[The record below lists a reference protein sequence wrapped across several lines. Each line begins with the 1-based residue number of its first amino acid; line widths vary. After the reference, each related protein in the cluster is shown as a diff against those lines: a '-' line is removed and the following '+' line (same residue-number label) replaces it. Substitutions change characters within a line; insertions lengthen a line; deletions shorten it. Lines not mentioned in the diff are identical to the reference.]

1 MADMV
6 PPDKQKE
13 KEQLEK
19 KRFKKKLMDICEPM
33 CFQIMK
39 EKPENISSFMIN
51 WLLNKYNYSSSL
63 LKNEEKKDLKNLK
76 EDLETFHEFDEH
88 VYYIDLQNKL
98 KKEAKMPEKKSKIP
112 PKPKPRL
119 PPDDIMPSDDDDYEI
134 PEEVDTNLDDKEFL
148 KSYSKPEF
156 RLGTFEVKHPEN
168 EEIQIKNTKKPPELF
183 EFIKISL
190 LKSPMFSELPKDVL
204 KKCIDAME
212 KKTYS
217 NMAEVV
223 KQDEYCDKF
232 FFIEDG
238 ELECKMGFIRVTR
251 EGNKKK
257 VDKFDPKLVKV
268 YYPGD
273 CFGELNLI
281 YTIPLRG
288 TVKAIKETTV
298 YTLDRNVYKHILTTS
313 HKEQKDKRLALFKK
327 VPILQ
332 TLDDQELEKLVQISK
347 EAVFNKGETV
357 LKENEYNNNLMII
370 EEGNCIGKQIVEEG
384 KQPKKINEYK
394 QENFF
399 GEGALLKPEKSQ
411 ESIIANNDFVR
422 FICVDRYSFKNIFG
436 SLEQLLMR
444 NMELYYQYF
453 PPLPEPPKEEVPP
466 QEEQPKE
473 GEIGKEE
480 NPQKVEEQNNIQNP
494 DEQNIVDEESL
505 KDPKIAEIVQKY
517 NKILQEKEEE
527 KLKLNSRIDFL
538 ENQIK
543 SQNPENNLDNIRE
556 SNKKEIIT
564 NNKNNFSST
573 FINGN
578 IVNYYDINNSPK
590 ILTKKIIYDEED
602 NNKFTLFN
610 SNNMAFN
617 ISINNN
623 ADNNPYNN
631 INDDN
636 NNNLKNNTLPL
647 NNNFNNTFNNNI
659 YNNTYNSTPYIIP
672 EDQTH
677 NNIIQET
684 NIYQQQNINSESYNN
699 PQQNSN
705 NLDNNNNNNFDNN
718 SNNNNNSIIPD
729 NNSVR
734 IMPENNNIINP
745 YNNNDRYKNSGVVK
759 ESLNQGEFV
768 SDSSFNKQSEVN
780 NNQMN
785 NTQDNKNE
793 YINQQNTGGF
803 LQEA

>member
-1 MADMV
+1 
-6 PPDKQKE
+6 
-13 KEQLEK
+13 
-19 KRFKKKLMDICEPM
+19 
-33 CFQIMK
+33 
-39 EKPENISSFMIN
+39 
-51 WLLNKYNYSSSL
+51 
-63 LKNEEKKDLKNLK
+63 
-76 EDLETFHEFDEH
+76 
-88 VYYIDLQNKL
+88 
-98 KKEAKMPEKKSKIP
+98 
-112 PKPKPRL
+112 
-119 PPDDIMPSDDDDYEI
+119 
-134 PEEVDTNLDDKEFL
+134 
-148 KSYSKPEF
+148 
-156 RLGTFEVKHPEN
+156 
-168 EEIQIKNTKKPPELF
+168 
-183 EFIKISL
+183 
-190 LKSPMFSELPKDVL
+190 
-204 KKCIDAME
+204 
-212 KKTYS
+212 
-217 NMAEVV
+217 
-223 KQDEYCDKF
+223 
-232 FFIEDG
+232 
-238 ELECKMGFIRVTR
+238 
-251 EGNKKK
+251 
-257 VDKFDPKLVKV
+257 
-268 YYPGD
+268 
-273 CFGELNLI
+273 
-281 YTIPLRG
+281 
-288 TVKAIKETTV
+288 
-298 YTLDRNVYKHILTTS
+298 
-313 HKEQKDKRLALFKK
+313 
-327 VPILQ
+327 
-332 TLDDQELEKLVQISK
+332 
-347 EAVFNKGETV
+347 
-357 LKENEYNNNLMII
+357 
-370 EEGNCIGKQIVEEG
+370 
-384 KQPKKINEYK
+384 
-394 QENFF
+394 
-399 GEGALLKPEKSQ
+399 
-411 ESIIANNDFVR
+411 
-422 FICVDRYSFKNIFG
+422 
-436 SLEQLLMR
+436 
-444 NMELYYQYF
+444 MELYYQYF

-480 NPQKVEEQNNIQNP
+480 NPQIVEEQNNIQNP

-543 SQNPENNLDNIRE
+543 IQNPENNLDNIRE

-617 ISINNN
+617 NSINYN
-623 ADNNPYNN
+623 ANNNPYNN

-718 SNNNNNSIIPD
+718 SNNNNNNNSIIPD

-745 YNNNDRYKNSGVVK
+745 YNDNDRYKNSGVVK

>member
-1 MADMV
+1 MADIV

-19 KRFKKKLMDICEPM
+19 KKLKKKLMDICEPM
-33 CFQIMK
+33 CLQIMK
-39 EKPENISSFMIN
+39 EKPENISSFMLN

-63 LKNEEKKDLKNLK
+63 LKNEEKKDLQNLK

-88 VYYIDLQNKL
+88 IYYVDLQAKL
-98 KKEAKMPEKKSKIP
+98 KKEAKMPEKKSKLP
-112 PKPKPRL
+112 PKPKARL

-134 PEEVDTNLDDKEFL
+134 PEEIDTNLDDKEFL
-148 KSYSKPEF
+148 KLYSKPEY

-168 EEIQIKNTKKPPELF
+168 EEIHIKNTKKPPELF

-217 NMAEVV
+217 NMTEVV
-223 KQDEYCDKF
+223 KQDEYCNKF

-238 ELECKMGFIRVTR
+238 ELECRMGFTRVTR

-281 YTIPLRG
+281 YTMPLRG
-288 TVKAIKETTV
+288 TVKTIKDTTV
-298 YTLDRNVYKHILTTS
+298 YTLDREVYKHILTTS
-313 HKEQKDKRLALFKK
+313 HKEQKDKRISLFKK
-327 VPILQ
+327 IPILQ
-332 TLDDQELEKLVQISK
+332 TLDDQEFEKLVQISK

-384 KQPKKINEYK
+384 KQPKKISEYK

-411 ESIIANNDFVR
+411 ESIIANDDFVR

-436 SLEQLLMR
+436 SLEQILMR
-444 NMELYYQYF
+444 NMELYHQYF
-453 PPLPEPPKEEVPP
+453 PPLPEPPKEENPP
-466 QEEQPKE
+466 PEGPKE
-473 GEIGKEE
+473 GDIGNNEK
-480 NPQKVEEQNNIQNP
+480 PQNVEEQNNMQNLVS
-494 DEQNIVDEESL
+494 QIIVDEESL

-527 KLKLNSRIDFL
+527 KLRLNNKINVL

-543 SQNPENNLDNIRE
+543 NQNPENNFDIRG
-556 SNKKEIIT
+556 SNKD
-564 NNKNNFSST
+564 KNNFSSA

-578 IVNYYDINNSPK
+578 IVNNYDFNNSPK
-590 ILTKKIIYDEED
+590 ILTEKIIYNEEED
-602 NNKFTLFN
+602 NRFSNINNNNTGFN
-610 SNNMAFN
+610 N
-617 ISINNN
+617 SINNN
-623 ADNNPYNN
+623 T
-631 INDDN
+631 
-636 NNNLKNNTLPL
+636 NLKNNTLP
-647 NNNFNNTFNNNI
+647 FNNNYTFI
-659 YNNTYNSTPYIIP
+659 NNNDINNRENNSTPYVIP
-672 EDQTH
+672 EDQNLQ

-684 NIYQQQNINSESYNN
+684 NIYQQQN
-699 PQQNSN
+699 
-705 NLDNNNNNNFDNN
+705 
-718 SNNNNNSIIPD
+718 NNSIIPN

-734 IMPENNNIINP
+734 IMPENNNNINP
-745 YNNNDRYKNSGVVK
+745 DNNNDRYKDSNIDR

-768 SDSSFNKQSEVN
+768 SDSTYNNQSKLNNNDQISNVQDN
-780 NNQMN
+780 NNQN
-785 NTQDNKNE
+785 L
-793 YINQQNTGGF
+793 NQQSLPAF

>member
-13 KEQLEK
+13 KELLEK

-33 CFQIMK
+33 CLQIIK

-63 LKNEEKKDLKNLK
+63 LKNEEKKDLQNLK

-88 VYYIDLQNKL
+88 VYYVDLQNKL
-98 KKEAKMPEKKSKIP
+98 KKEAKMPEKKSKVP

-134 PEEVDTNLDDKEFL
+134 PEEVDTRLDDKEFL
-148 KSYSKPEF
+148 KNYSKPEF
-156 RLGTFEVKHPEN
+156 RIGTFEVKHPEN
-168 EEIQIKNTKKPPELF
+168 EEIQIKNIKKPPELI
-183 EFIKISL
+183 EFIKIGL
-190 LKSPMFSELPKDVL
+190 LKSPMFSELSKDVL

-217 NMAEVV
+217 SMAEIV
-223 KQDEYCDKF
+223 KQDEYCNKF

-257 VDKFDPKLVKV
+257 IDKFDPKLVKV

-281 YTIPLRG
+281 YTMPLRG

-298 YTLDRNVYKHILTTS
+298 YTLDREVYKHILTTS
-313 HKEQKDKRLALFKK
+313 YKEQKDKRLALFKK

-332 TLDDQELEKLVQISK
+332 TLDEQELEKLIQISK

-357 LKENEYNNNLMII
+357 LKEKEYNNNLMII
-370 EEGNCIGKQIVEEG
+370 EEGSCIGKQIAEEG
-384 KQPKKINEYK
+384 KLPKKVNEYK
-394 QENFF
+394 QEAFF

-411 ESIIANNDFVR
+411 ESIIANNDSVR

-436 SLEQLLMR
+436 PLEPLLMR

-466 QEEQPKE
+466 QPEPEPGQEPKE
-473 GEIGKEE
+473 GEIPKEE
-480 NPQKVEEQNNIQNP
+480 NPQNAEIQNNMQNL
-494 DEQNIVDEESL
+494 EAQIIVDEESL

-527 KLKLNSRIDFL
+527 KIQLNSKISLL
-538 ENQIK
+538 EDQIK
-543 SQNPENNLDNIRE
+543 NQNPGNSIIRE
-556 SNKKEIIT
+556 SNKEEVIIDT
-564 NNKNNFSST
+564 KNNFSST

-578 IVNYYDINNSPK
+578 IVNNYDLNNSPK
-590 ILTKKIIYDEED
+590 ILTQKIIYNEEE
-602 NNKFTLFN
+602 NSRFNLFE
-610 SNNMAFN
+610 SNNNAFN
-617 ISINNN
+617 NINNN
-623 ADNNPYNN
+623 ID
-631 INDDN
+631 
-636 NNNLKNNTLPL
+636 LKNNALPL
-647 NNNFNNTFNNNI
+647 NNNSNNI
-659 YNNTYNSTPYIIP
+659 YNNIYNNNINNNTGNSTPYVIP
-672 EDQTH
+672 QDQ
-677 NNIIQET
+677 NVDNINQVSN
-684 NIYQQQNINSESYNN
+684 NIYQQQNINPESNMN

-705 NLDNNNNNNFDNN
+705 NLE
-718 SNNNNNSIIPD
+718 NNSIIPD
-729 NNSVR
+729 NNNNNIQFLS
-734 IMPENNNIINP
+734 ENNNILNHDT
-745 YNNNDRYKNSGVVK
+745 NNDRYKNDNSIK
-759 ESLNQGEFV
+759 ESLNQGVFV
-768 SDSSFNKQSEVN
+768 SDSTFNNQNENNSQINISQSN
-780 NNQMN
+780 NNGN
-785 NTQDNKNE
+785 
-793 YINQQNTGGF
+793 INQQNSGGF
-803 LQEA
+803 LQEV

>member
-19 KRFKKKLMDICEPM
+19 KKFKKKLMDICEPM
-33 CFQIMK
+33 CLQIMK
-39 EKPENISSFMIN
+39 DKPENISSFMLN

-63 LKNEEKKDLKNLK
+63 LKNEEKKDLQNLK
-76 EDLETFHEFDEH
+76 EELETFHEFDEH
-88 VYYIDLQNKL
+88 IYYVDLQTKL

-112 PKPKPRL
+112 PKPKARL

-134 PEEVDTNLDDKEFL
+134 PEEIDTNLDDKEFL

-212 KKTYS
+212 KKTYA

-223 KQDEYCDKF
+223 KQDEYCNKF

-238 ELECKMGFIRVTR
+238 ELECKMGFTRVTR

-281 YTIPLRG
+281 YTMPLRG
-288 TVKAIKETTV
+288 TVKTIKDTTV
-298 YTLDRNVYKHILTTS
+298 YTLDREVYKHILTTS
-313 HKEQKDKRLALFKK
+313 HKEQKDKRIALFKK

-422 FICVDRYSFKNIFG
+422 FICVDRFSFKNIFG
-436 SLEQLLMR
+436 SLEQILMR
-444 NMELYYQYF
+444 NMELYNQYF
-453 PPLPEPPKEEVPP
+453 PPLPEVP
-466 QEEQPKE
+466 
-473 GEIGKEE
+473 KEE
-480 NPQKVEEQNNIQNP
+480 NPIPEGPKEGDIGNIEKPQNVEEQNNMQNL
-494 DEQNIVDEESL
+494 ESQIILDEESL

-517 NKILQEKEEE
+517 NKIFQEQEEE
-527 KLKLNSRIDFL
+527 KLRLNSKINFL
-538 ENQIK
+538 EDQIK
-543 SQNPENNLDNIRE
+543 NQNPMNSLDIKG
-556 SNKKEIIT
+556 SNKEEVSG
-564 NNKNNFSST
+564 NKNNFSSA

-578 IVNYYDINNSPK
+578 IVNNYDINNSPK
-590 ILTKKIIYDEED
+590 ILTEKIIYNEEED
-602 NNKFTLFN
+602 NRFTILN
-610 SNNMAFN
+610 SNNNAFN
-617 ISINNN
+617 NSINNN
-623 ADNNPYNN
+623 T
-631 INDDN
+631 
-636 NNNLKNNTLPL
+636 NLKNNTISFNN
-647 NNNFNNTFNNNI
+647 NNNFINNNDI
-659 YNNTYNSTPYIIP
+659 NNNKENNSTPYVIP
-672 EDQTH
+672 EDQ
-677 NNIIQET
+677 NLQNIIQNT
-684 NIYQQQNINSESYNN
+684 NIYQQQSIN
-699 PQQNSN
+699 PQQNNN
-705 NLDNNNNNNFDNN
+705 NLDNN
-718 SNNNNNSIIPD
+718 

-734 IMPENNNIINP
+734 IMPENNNIINSD
-745 YNNNDRYKNSGVVK
+745 NNNNRYKDSNIDR

-768 SDSSFNKQSEVN
+768 SVSSNNQIKLN
-780 NNQMN
+780 NNDQISNAQGN
-785 NTQDNKNE
+785 NAQN
-793 YINQQNTGGF
+793 INQQNLPAF

>member
-1 MADMV
+1 MADIV

-19 KRFKKKLMDICEPM
+19 KKFKKKLMDICEPM

-39 EKPENISSFMIN
+39 ERPENISSFMIN

-63 LKNEEKKDLKNLK
+63 LKNEEKKDLQNLK

-88 VYYIDLQNKL
+88 IYYIDLQNRL

-134 PEEVDTNLDDKEFL
+134 PEEVDTKLDDKEFL
-148 KSYSKPEF
+148 KNYSKPEF

-183 EFIKISL
+183 EFIKIGL
-190 LKSPMFSELPKDVL
+190 LKSPMFSELSKDIL

-238 ELECKMGFIRVTR
+238 ELECRMGFIRVTR

-257 VDKFDPKLVKV
+257 VEKFDPKLVKV
-268 YYPGD
+268 YYSGD

-281 YTIPLRG
+281 YTMPLRG
-288 TVKAIKETTV
+288 TVKAIKDTTV
-298 YTLDRNVYKHILTTS
+298 YTLDRQVYKHILTTS
-313 HKEQKDKRLALFKK
+313 YKEQKTKRIALFKK

-332 TLDDQELEKLVQISK
+332 TLDDQELDKLVQISK
-347 EAVFNKGETV
+347 EAVFNNGETV

-384 KQPKKINEYK
+384 KQPKKTNEYK
-394 QENFF
+394 QETFF

-466 QEEQPKE
+466 PEEKKD
-473 GEIGKEE
+473 GEIDNIE
-480 NPQKVEEQNNIQNP
+480 NPQIVEDQNNMQNL
-494 DEQNIVDEESL
+494 ETQIILDEESL

-527 KLKLNSRIDFL
+527 KLKLNSKIDFL

-543 SQNPENNLDNIRE
+543 NQNPGYNLDIKE
-556 SNKKEIIT
+556 SNKEEVIT
-564 NNKNNFSST
+564 DNKNIFSSA

-578 IVNYYDINNSPK
+578 IVNNYDFNNSPK
-590 ILTKKIIYDEED
+590 ILTEKIIYNEEE
-602 NNKFTLFN
+602 NNKFTILN
-610 SNNMAFN
+610 V
-617 ISINNN
+617 NNN
-623 ADNNPYNN
+623 AFNNN
-631 INDDN
+631 INDST
-636 NNNLKNNTLPL
+636 NLKNNTLPINNNL
-647 NNNFNNTFNNNI
+647 NNIFNDNINNNTEK
-659 YNNTYNSTPYIIP
+659 TTPYMIP
-672 EDQTH
+672 EDQ
-677 NNIIQET
+677 NNNFINQEK
-684 NIYQQQNINSESYNN
+684 NIYQEQNMNPESYMNNQQNNYPEQNINN
-699 PQQNSN
+699 PEK
-705 NLDNNNNNNFDNN
+705 
-718 SNNNNNSIIPD
+718 NSINPD

-734 IMPENNNIINP
+734 IMPENNNILNP
-745 YNNNDRYKNSGVVK
+745 NNNNDRYKNSIVK

-768 SDSSFNKQSEVN
+768 SDSSLNIQNEINQNQTQTQNQN
-780 NNQMN
+780 NNA
-785 NTQDNKNE
+785 QDNNNE
-793 YINQQNTGGF
+793 NINLQSSGGI

>member
-1 MADMV
+1 MADIA

-13 KEQLEK
+13 KELLEK

-33 CFQIMK
+33 CLQIMK

-63 LKNEEKKDLKNLK
+63 LKNEEKKDLQNLK
-76 EDLETFHEFDEH
+76 DDLETFHEFDEH
-88 VYYIDLQNKL
+88 IYYIDLQNKL

-134 PEEVDTNLDDKEFL
+134 PQEIDTNLDDKEFL
-148 KSYSKPEF
+148 KSFSKPEF

-183 EFIKISL
+183 EFIKIGL
-190 LKSPMFSELPKDVL
+190 LKSPMFSELSKDVL

-212 KKTYS
+212 KKTYT

-238 ELECKMGFIRVTR
+238 ELECRMGFIRVTR

-257 VDKFDPKLVKV
+257 VDKFDPRLVKV
-268 YYPGD
+268 YYSGD

-281 YTIPLRG
+281 YTMPLRG
-288 TVKAIKETTV
+288 TVKAIKDTTV
-298 YTLDRNVYKHILTTS
+298 YTLERQVYKHILTTS
-313 HKEQKDKRLALFKK
+313 YKEQKDKRIALFKK

-384 KQPKKINEYK
+384 KQPKKTNEYK
-394 QENFF
+394 PENFF

-453 PPLPEPPKEEVPP
+453 PPLPEVVEPPKEEVPP
-466 QEEQPKE
+466 PEEKKE
-473 GEIGKEE
+473 EEIGNVE
-480 NPQKVEEQNNIQNP
+480 NPVNAEDQNNMQNL
-494 DEQNIVDEESL
+494 EAQIILDEESL
-505 KDPKIAEIVQKY
+505 KDPKIFEIVQKY

-527 KLKLNSRIDFL
+527 KLKLNSKIDFL

-543 SQNPENNLDNIRE
+543 SQYSGNIVNENNFDIRE
-556 SNKKEIIT
+556 SNKEGVIT
-564 NNKNNFSST
+564 DKKNNFSSA

-578 IVNYYDINNSPK
+578 IVNNYDLNNSPK
-590 ILTKKIIYDEED
+590 ILTEKIIYNEEED
-602 NNKFTLFN
+602 DKFNLLN
-610 SNNMAFN
+610 SNNNAFN
-617 ISINNN
+617 INNN
-623 ADNNPYNN
+623 TD
-631 INDDN
+631 
-636 NNNLKNNTLPL
+636 LKNNTLPL
-647 NNNFNNTFNNNI
+647 NNNFNNIHNNNI
-659 YNNTYNSTPYIIP
+659 NNNTINPTPYMIP
-672 EDQTH
+672 EDQ
-677 NNIIQET
+677 NNNYINQER
-684 NIYQQQNINSESYNN
+684 NIYQQQNMN
-699 PQQNSN
+699 PEM
-705 NLDNNNNNNFDNN
+705 NNNNQQ
-718 SNNNNNSIIPD
+718 NNNLEQIINNPD
-729 NNSVR
+729 NNSIR
-734 IMPENNNIINP
+734 FMPENNNILNP
-745 YNNNDRYKNSGVVK
+745 DNNNDRYKNTNVK

-768 SDSSFNKQSEVN
+768 SDSSINIQSEINNNNN
-780 NNQMN
+780 NNQGN
-785 NTQDNKNE
+785 NNE
-793 YINQQNTGGF
+793 NINQQNIGAF